1 MLTLKAPEALVADL
15 ESFAREQGMTRHAA
29 ALEAIAAGIGALRGR
44 GDTRVIPGRPE
55 GDTRVIPGRPEGDT
69 GGDTEEPR
77 AVIPR
82 VIPDAEALADLVAE
96 KVVARLAGDTRGDT
110 RKPGDPDVVE
120 VHRFAMGRG
129 LSAIK
134 AAVELLTGESDPVR
148 AVAELRSALF
158 ELDPY
163 LPGAPRPLES
173 PQTPDAVQP
182 VAQGGPVPESP
193 SGRAR
198 RAPGQAPRR
207 PGDHKVGGSRKAD
220 PPEGSVAALVL
231 TWRRARGLSQ
241 DAAAEVFGVA
251 RKTWGR
257 WETGERHP
265 EAAVVERIKAEV

>member
-1 MLTLKAPEALVADL
+1 MIPAAVVGDTGGDTVLTLKAPEALVADL
-15 ESFAREQGMTRHAA
+15 ESFAREQSMTRHAA
-29 ALEAIAAGIGALRGR
+29 ALEAIAAGIGALRSR
-44 GDTRVIPGRPE
+44 
-55 GDTRVIPGRPEGDT
+55 GDT

-77 AVIPR
+77 AVIPRVIPR

-163 LPGAPRPLES
+163 LPGAPRPLEG
-173 PQTPDAVQP
+173 PQTPDAVQS